1 MCEIQWKKV
10 LLWDPNFSWKMFS
23 ESEWFFFL
31 FPGEF
36 FLKIKF
42 NSFFFAICETQWKRK
57 FRIFFFTLKTKFLRG
72 KIKSPERK
80 GKRMFS
86 NAWKRIKKN
95 LEKIICET
103 EWNRRFEGS
112 HIFPGN
118 CIFLS
123 HVWKQM
129 KKKNPYKVSPERKK
143 VLAGNPN
150 FTRNCFFFQTKFS
163 FVFFCVKQSKQNGLG
178 RRTTFFPSKWK
189 KKLFWGNVAFHWWK
203 IKFWPENLFFFQD
216 SLLENKTTG
225 KYGFLAQTL
234 FFVWGQ
240 TKKKKKRILE
250 NVFFHMKLN

>member
-1 MCEIQWKKV
+1 MFKIDKYLLFTENFVFSYTGNQVKRKFIFLRVWNSVKKSFAMGSK
-10 LLWDPNFSWKMFS
+10 LFLEK
-23 ESEWFFFL
+23 WFFFL

-42 NSFFFAICETQWKRK
+42 NSFFFAICETQWKRN

-86 NAWKRIKKN
+86 NAWKRMKKN

-163 FVFFCVKQSKQNGLG
+163 FVFFLCE
-178 RRTTFFPSKWK
+178 T
-189 KKLFWGNVAFHWWK
+189 
-203 IKFWPENLFFFQD
+203 E
-216 SLLENKTTG
+216 
-225 KYGFLAQTL
+225 
-234 FFVWGQ
+234 
-240 TKKKKKRILE
+240 
-250 NVFFHMKLN
+250 

>member
-1 MCEIQWKKV
+1 
-10 LLWDPNFSWKMFS
+10 MFS

-86 NAWKRIKKN
+86 NAWKRMKKN

-129 KKKNPYKVSPERKK
+129 KKKIP
-143 VLAGNPN
+143 
-150 FTRNCFFFQTKFS
+150 TKFLLREKRFWQEFQILLGIVS
-163 FVFFCVKQSKQNGLG
+163 FS
-178 RRTTFFPSKWK
+178 RRNF
-189 KKLFWGNVAFHWWK
+189 
-203 IKFWPENLFFFQD
+203 LFFFSVWNRVKRMVWAGEPHFFQVNGKKNY
-216 SLLENKTTG
+216 SGEMLLFIGEK
-225 KYGFLAQTL
+225 
-234 FFVWGQ
+234 
-240 TKKKKKRILE
+240 
-250 NVFFHMKLN
+250 

>member
-1 MCEIQWKKV
+1 
-10 LLWDPNFSWKMFS
+10 
-23 ESEWFFFL
+23 
-31 FPGEF
+31 
-36 FLKIKF
+36 
-42 NSFFFAICETQWKRK
+42 
-57 FRIFFFTLKTKFLRG
+57 
-72 KIKSPERK
+72 
-80 GKRMFS
+80 MFS
-86 NAWKRIKKN
+86 NAWKWMKKN

-189 KKLFWGNVAFHWWK
+189 KKTILGKCCFSLVKNKVLARK
-203 IKFWPENLFFFQD
+203 PFFFPGF
-216 SLLENKTTG
+216 TPG
-225 KYGFLAQTL
+225 K
-234 FFVWGQ
+234 
-240 TKKKKKRILE
+240 
-250 NVFFHMKLN
+250 

>member
-1 MCEIQWKKV
+1 
-10 LLWDPNFSWKMFS
+10 MFS

-36 FLKIKF
+36 FLKIQF
-42 NSFFFAICETQWKRK
+42 NSFFLPFVKLSEKEISG
-57 FRIFFFTLKTKFLRG
+57 FFFTLKTKFLRG

-86 NAWKRIKKN
+86 NAWKRMKKN

-129 KKKNPYKVSPERKK
+129 KKKIP
-143 VLAGNPN
+143 
-150 FTRNCFFFQTKFS
+150 TKFLLREKRFWQEIQILLGIVS
-163 FVFFCVKQSKQNGLG
+163 FSRRNFLLFFFCVKQSKKNGLG

-189 KKLFWGNVAFHWWK
+189 KNYSGEMLLFIGEK
-203 IKFWPENLFFFQD
+203 
-216 SLLENKTTG
+216 
-225 KYGFLAQTL
+225 
-234 FFVWGQ
+234 
-240 TKKKKKRILE
+240 
-250 NVFFHMKLN
+250 